1 MTALLLDNYRCWKTG
16 SSGLDWIITSQFF
29 VVLFF
34 FQIKATRSR
43 PNRNSNSAD
52 VNRRVWRVSTE
63 ASFWLNITQQSWMN
77 CGDSTMDSGSL
88 VASLERLI
96 TSFLCLLVFL
106 MVIFFLVGY
115 GAEKTFRSAAKATF
129 HAQTLNWSK
138 RVWYW
143 KRKPPLLI
151 PVPFSNSFHLFYNI
165 YIFFSL
171 FPVGF
176 LFWGDVTLRRSFI
189 SPEAWKIKR
198 IFFLFCFLDYHFPFS
213 KRELLLY
220 FYFISFHFISLVFIY
235 HFFFWPDSGCGE
247 IM

>member
-29 VVLFF
+29 VVLFFFF

-63 ASFWLNITQQSWMN
+63 ASFWLNITQQSRMN
-77 CGDSTMDSGSL
+77 CGDSTMESGSL

-96 TSFLCLLVFL
+96 TSFLCLLVFFNGY
-106 MVIFFLVGY
+106 FFLVGC
-115 GAEKTFRSAAKATF
+115 GTEKTFRSAAKATNQTSF

-165 YIFFSL
+165 YIFFFSFSSRVFVLGWRHAETL
-171 FPVGF
+171 FYFSGG
-176 LFWGDVTLRRSFI
+176 LKNKK
-189 SPEAWKIKR
+189 KI
-198 IFFLFCFLDYHFPFS
+198 FCFVS
-213 KRELLLY
+213 
-220 FYFISFHFISLVFIY
+220 
-235 HFFFWPDSGCGE
+235 
-247 IM
+247 